1 MSRPALGGSERLPA
15 KQQWALRLVDGH
27 GSSVQIRARA
37 GNTARATGTEAE
49 VDEDLRATLYGRR
62 SPVADDLGPVHRRQ
76 QRRRSLLRRPDG
88 ADLPSGPQRPF
99 ADRATFSPP
108 AARRSCR
115 CRQPEQVQLL
125 ARSFGDE
132 QARIAFLT
140 FVLTGVRRAELQALR
155 WRDVDLIENVLR
167 VADSKTETGLRAI
180 ALTPGLH
187 EELWQH
193 RRRSAFKGDDER
205 VFCHPDRGTI
215 YRYESSSGRSRG
227 PGWNGRRG

>member
-115 CRQPEQVQLL
+115 CRRYAHASTVEAVTHRAQLPPRL
-125 ARSFGDE
+125 SRDSPPLPTVERKTRPLSRRLHRRFRCLTSGHAVLPGGRCDRCGAR
-132 QARIAFLT
+132 RR
-140 FVLTGVRRAELQALR
+140 VRRRLLG
-155 WRDVDLIENVLR
+155 I
-167 VADSKTETGLRAI
+167 
-180 ALTPGLH
+180 
-187 EELWQH
+187 
-193 RRRSAFKGDDER
+193 
-205 VFCHPDRGTI
+205 
-215 YRYESSSGRSRG
+215 
-227 PGWNGRRG
+227 

>member
-1 MSRPALGGSERLPA
+1 MQTCPAGPNDPSPIEPRLALQPLGAPADAVRYAVVEELLERNPA
-15 KQQWALRLVDGH
+15 EGIPH
-27 GSSVQIRARA
+27 P
-37 GNTARATGTEAE
+37 
-49 VDEDLRATLYGRR
+49 R
-62 SPVADDLGPVHRRQ
+62 SP
-76 QRRRSLLRRPDG
+76 QRKGIALK
-88 ADLPSGPQRPF
+88 
-99 ADRATFSPP
+99 
-108 AARRSCR
+108 
-115 CRQPEQVQLL
+115 PEQVQLL

-167 VADSKTETGLRAI
+167 VAESKTETGLRAI